1 MPIQINGS
9 TGVVP
14 QSWTTATRPTG
25 LTPGQGGWNSTIN
38 SFEIFLGNGR
48 WQAVASEAYTIEYLI
63 VAGGGSGGV
72 STYGG
77 QNGAG
82 AGGGGAG
89 GLLTGVGLLVVPGT
103 SYSILVGAGGAA
115 VTNAV
120 GSYYQGLPGSNSS
133 AFSLTAIG
141 GGSGGGGGAIGGSGG
156 SGGGSG
162 WGNTSPSSG
171 TLGQGNAGGPG
182 QGNVAPYWGG
192 AGGGAG
198 AAGTNAG
205 VGGVGL
211 ASSITGSS
219 QFYGGGGGPTDV
231 YGTARAGGSGGG
243 GASGLN
249 GTSGQINTGGGGGAG
264 SSGGA
269 TSGAGG
275 SGVVIVRYLG
285 TTQRATGGIVT
296 LNGGYVIH
304 TFNSS
309 GTFVA

>member
-48 WQAVASEAYTIEYLI
+48 WQAVASDAYTIEYLI
-63 VAGGGSGGV
+63 VAGGGSGGL
-72 STYGG
+72 SSYSNP
-77 QNGAG
+77 NGAG

-89 GLLTGVGLLVVPGT
+89 GLLTGVGLSVVPGT

-115 VTNAV
+115 VTNPA
-120 GSYYQGLPGSNSS
+120 GGYYSGNPGANSS

-141 GGSGGGGGAIGGSGG
+141 GGYGGGNLIGGNGG

-162 WGNTSPSSG
+162 WATTSPTSG
-171 TLGQGNAGGPG
+171 TLGQGNAGGAG
-182 QGNVAPYWGG
+182 QGSAVPYWGG
-192 AGGGAG
+192 SGGGAG
-198 AAGTNAG
+198 AAGTNGGAG
-205 VGGVGL
+205 GIGV

-219 QFYGGGGGPTDV
+219 VFYAGGGGPTQV
-231 YGTARAGGSGGG
+231 NGAASLGGAGGG
-243 GASGLN
+243 GAGGLN

-264 SSGGA
+264 SSASG